1 MLTEVGL
8 AKRRGPPR
16 RRHRGLAALWQIAVT
31 ISPYRS
37 LVVLV
42 CLLVAGIAEGVGIAS
57 LLPLVALMDSGNSPS
72 NSLSRTILAGLEGL
86 HLPPDPRILLSILVC
101 GLIAKAGLV
110 LVAMRQVGYAVTDVS
125 ARLRLDLVNGL
136 LAARWGFFVRQPLG
150 RFSTALSGESS
161 KAGDA
166 YNAVA
171 QFTSHSI
178 QAIVYVGI
186 AAWVSW
192 ELAVLALLVGL
203 FMVLSLNRLLITARR
218 NAKRQTNRMKQM
230 VKRLSDVLIAIK
242 PMKAM
247 GRQAQFGLL
256 FQKDV
261 RVINDALRRQI
272 LSRYANRL
280 LQEPIV
286 AICLA
291 GSVYAAVTFW
301 GMPVADLLLMA
312 LLMSQT
318 VSRIGKAQQELQ
330 SARIAEASFWS
341 VREVCEDA
349 GAAREEMR
357 GGVAPTFDV
366 GASFQ
371 DVSFSY
377 GKKPVIINASFPVR
391 AGKVTTVTGPSG
403 VGKTTLADLLLG
415 LHRPTAG
422 EVFIDDVPLAK
433 IDLLRW
439 RNMTGYVPQEVM
451 LFHDT
456 VAVNVSLG
464 EPEFTRDDVEQA
476 LQQAGCWDFVSQLP
490 EGMDTIVGERG
501 SGLSGGQRQRIALAR
516 ALIHKPKLLILDE
529 ATSALDPLTEATIVR
544 NICELSRQTG
554 LTVLSISHQPIWV
567 ANADIVLEIEEGH
580 VLEKPSARAIAAE

>member
-1 MLTEVGL
+1 
-8 AKRRGPPR
+8 
-16 RRHRGLAALWQIAVT
+16 
-31 ISPYRS
+31 
-37 LVVLV
+37 
-42 CLLVAGIAEGVGIAS
+42 
-57 LLPLVALMDSGNSPS
+57 
-72 NSLSRTILAGLEGL
+72 
-86 HLPPDPRILLSILVC
+86 
-101 GLIAKAGLV
+101 
-110 LVAMRQVGYAVTDVS
+110 
-125 ARLRLDLVNGL
+125 
-136 LAARWGFFVRQPLG
+136 
-150 RFSTALSGESS
+150 
-161 KAGDA
+161 
-166 YNAVA
+166 
-171 QFTSHSI
+171 
-178 QAIVYVGI
+178 
-186 AAWVSW
+186 
-192 ELAVLALLVGL
+192 
-203 FMVLSLNRLLITARR
+203 
-218 NAKRQTNRMKQM
+218 
-230 VKRLSDVLIAIK
+230 
-242 PMKAM
+242 
-247 GRQAQFGLL
+247 
-256 FQKDV
+256 
-261 RVINDALRRQI
+261 
-272 LSRYANRL
+272 
-280 LQEPIV
+280 
-286 AICLA
+286 
-291 GSVYAAVTFW
+291 
-301 GMPVADLLLMA
+301 
-312 LLMSQT
+312 
-318 VSRIGKAQQELQ
+318 
-330 SARIAEASFWS
+330 
-341 VREVCEDA
+341 
-349 GAAREEMR
+349 MR
-357 GGVAPTFDV
+357 GGITPTFDV

-371 DVSFSY
+371 SVSFSY